1 MRIKT
6 KILTLTITTLTLII
20 FVFAHYSQRIA
31 EKDHEIVLKED
42 AAKIVRQIGSYVPPD
57 GKVTDRTALEEDF
70 KELLFLSSHLVR
82 IDTFIVGRE
91 GALKPFFSME
101 RYKLERTP
109 IAESEIG
116 LVRSGQMILNFE
128 EKPDGNYVNVIA
140 PLRSG
145 DRIYGVTEL
154 KISHDEFYGL
164 IANRKK
170 ATLLVT
176 VIAVLVIAGVLVFS
190 MDHMV
195 SRPIQMLLSAISQ
208 VKGGNLDVRVDPG
221 AGDEIG
227 SLTEHF
233 NGMVETIN
241 RNTLEKETLL
251 AQINRHNDELQQ
263 KIRLATDELLKRNE
277 ALRVANQS
285 IYNIQ
290 KKLGHSRRLAAVGQL
305 AATVAHELGT
315 PLHSVSG
322 HLQLLMEE
330 QDLSKDMTRRL
341 TIMQSQLERIT
352 DSIQNLLNT
361 TRQPEANFDMLD
373 LNRMLGDL
381 LFLVMPETLS
391 RHIMVDQDFQTGL
404 PHVFGSSGRIQEVFL
419 NLIDNAI
426 DASYDGGTI
435 SVSTRVVDIPPG
447 EDPGGGKW
455 VKVAVTDNGRGIPKE
470 YIGKIFAPFYTTKVH
485 GRGTGLGLSISQE
498 IVRSHHGHI
507 EVKSRPGEGSA
518 FMVFLPAAE
527 KKG

>member
-6 KILTLTITTLTLII
+6 KILTLIITTLVLII
-20 FVFAHYSQRIA
+20 FVSAHYFQRVA
-31 EKDHEIVLKED
+31 EKDHEIVLRED
-42 AAKIVRQIGSYVPPD
+42 AAKIVRQIGSYIPPD
-57 GKVTDRTALEEDF
+57 GNVTDRTALEEDF

-82 IDTFIVGRE
+82 IDTFIMGRD

-109 IAESEIG
+109 VAGSEID
-116 LVRSGQMILNFE
+116 LVRNGQMLLNFE
-128 EKPDGNYVNVIA
+128 EKPEGNYVNVIA

-145 DRIYGVTEL
+145 DRIYGMTEL
-154 KISHDEFYGL
+154 KISHEEFYSL

-190 MDHMV
+190 MDYMV
-195 SRPIQMLLSAISQ
+195 NRPIQMLLSAISQ
-208 VKGGNLDVRVDPG
+208 VKGGNLAVRVDSS
-221 AGDEIG
+221 ARDEIG

-233 NGMVETIN
+233 NGMIETIN
-241 RNTLEKETLL
+241 MNTLEKESLL

-263 KIRLATDELLKRNE
+263 KVRLATGELIKKNE
-277 ALRVANQS
+277 ALRAANQS

-290 KKLGHSRRLAAVGQL
+290 KKLGHSRRLAAVGTL

-330 QDLSKDMTRRL
+330 QDLSKDITRRL

-373 LNRMLGDL
+373 LNRMLEDL
-381 LFLVMPETLS
+381 LFLVLPETLS
-391 RHIMVDQDFQTGL
+391 RQITVDQDFQTDL
-404 PHVFGSSGRIQEVFL
+404 PHVFGNSGRIQEVFL

-435 SVSTRVVDIPPG
+435 SISTRAAGLSG
-447 EDPGGGKW
+447 EDPGKGKW
-455 VKVAVTDNGRGIPKE
+455 VKVAVTDNGRGIPEE
-470 YIGKIFAPFYTTKVH
+470 YVGKIFTPFYTTKVH
-485 GRGTGLGLSISQE
+485 GTGLGLSISQE
-498 IVRSHHGHI
+498 IVQSHHGHI
-507 EVKSRPGEGSA
+507 EVKSRPDEGST
-518 FMVFLPAAE
+518 FIVFLPAAE